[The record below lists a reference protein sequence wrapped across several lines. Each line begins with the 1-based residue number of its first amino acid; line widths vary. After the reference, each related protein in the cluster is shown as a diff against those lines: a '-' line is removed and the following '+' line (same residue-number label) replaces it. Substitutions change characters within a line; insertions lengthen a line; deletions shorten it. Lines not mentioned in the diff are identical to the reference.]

1 MQQEEVLLP
10 SQKFPKLLLISL
22 VFFFCIPLSSFL
34 GLLLLCFKVFVE
46 LACIIMAVSSL
57 HCWYCDI
64 NSVLLVDV

>member
-22 VFFFCIPLSSFL
+22 FFCIPLSSFL

>member
-1 MQQEEVLLP
+1 MNAARRSSSSLTEVSKAP
-10 SQKFPKLLLISL
+10 SNL
-22 VFFFCIPLSSFL
+22 VFFGIPLSSFL

-57 HCWYCDI
+57 YCWYCDI